1 MEPIIKTLKE
11 KKLIGMSMEM
21 SIIDNKT
28 AELWKTFRSRSGE
41 VQNRISEDFISLQ
54 KYAPNHFDN
63 FNPKNQFVKW
73 ACVAVVNFENIPS
86 GMDTLIL
93 TDGLYAVFHY
103 QGSSADP
110 SIFQYIYGEWI
121 PNSDYNLDNR
131 PHFEVL
137 GPKYKNNDP
146 SSEEEIWIPIRPK

>member
-1 MEPIIKTLKE
+1 MEPILKTLKE
-11 KKLIGMSMEM
+11 KKLIGISMEM
-21 SIIDNKT
+21 SLVENRT

-54 KYAPNHFDN
+54 QYAPNHFKSFDPN
-63 FNPKNQFVKW
+63 NRFVKW
-73 ACVAVVNFENIPS
+73 ACVEVANFENIPA

-93 TDGLYAVFHY
+93 TDGLYAMFHY
-103 QGSSADP
+103 QGSGADP
-110 SIFQYIYGEWI
+110 GIFQYIYGEWI
-121 PNSDYNLDNR
+121 PNSDYNLDDR

-146 SSEEEIWIPIRPK
+146 SSEEEIWIPIQPK